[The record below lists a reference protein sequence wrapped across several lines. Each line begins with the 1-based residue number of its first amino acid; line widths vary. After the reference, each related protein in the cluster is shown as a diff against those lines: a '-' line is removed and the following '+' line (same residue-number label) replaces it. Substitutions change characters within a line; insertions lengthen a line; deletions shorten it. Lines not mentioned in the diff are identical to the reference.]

1 MGQDYSCPIFLII
14 IMQIKLRGYLL
25 LFALILFIID
35 TICQFSINTQ
45 ISFLIFILILFGVP
59 HGALDLYIDQHL
71 HPSEKG
77 QKVFLIKYLANI
89 LAYALVW
96 YFFPIAA
103 LIIFILITAF
113 HFGEIDWMG
122 KTHLLIHKIIY
133 TLLGFAWILFM
144 LTKNINFA
152 LDVFLT
158 MGRSSIKKE
167 GIIALAHTLYPVSI
181 LSILGLH
188 LVLFF
193 FKNIFFEKSRHYYYS
208 ILQAAVLIS
217 FVLFMPLWLSFA
229 FYFGFWHSL
238 LSFDKIRIN
247 FEVSN
252 TVKGWGGLL
261 FKAAPFSIVAW
272 FGFAYITF
280 LTLNS
285 KDASG
290 VFTLLFISLSV
301 LALPHLQVFTKL
313 KLPSN

>member
-1 MGQDYSCPIFLII
+1 
-14 IMQIKLRGYLL
+14 MQIKLRGGLL

-35 TICQFSINTQ
+35 IICQFSINTQ

-188 LVLFF
+188 FVLFF

-252 TVKGWGGLL
+252 TFKGWSSLL

>member
-1 MGQDYSCPIFLII
+1 
-14 IMQIKLRGYLL
+14 MQIKLRGYLL
-25 LFALILFIID
+25 LFAVILFIID

-103 LIIFILITAF
+103 LVIFILITAF

-133 TLLGFAWILFM
+133 TLLGFSWILFM

-158 MGRSSIKKE
+158 MGRSGIKKE

-188 LVLFF
+188 FVLFF
-193 FKNIFFEKSRHYYYS
+193 FKNIFFEKSSHYYYS
-208 ILQAAVLIS
+208 LLQAAVLIS

-252 TVKGWGGLL
+252 TVKGWSGLL

-313 KLPSN
+313 KLPRN

>member
-1 MGQDYSCPIFLII
+1 
-14 IMQIKLRGYLL
+14 MQIKLRGGLL

-103 LIIFILITAF
+103 LVIFILITAF

-133 TLLGFAWILFM
+133 TLLGFSWILFM

-158 MGRSSIKKE
+158 MGRSGIKKE
-167 GIIALAHTLYPVSI
+167 GIIELAHTLYPVSI

-188 LVLFF
+188 FVLFF
-193 FKNIFFEKSRHYYYS
+193 FKNIFFEKSSHYYYS
-208 ILQAAVLIS
+208 LLQAAVLIS

-252 TVKGWGGLL
+252 TVKGWSGLL

-313 KLPSN
+313 KLPRN

>member
-1 MGQDYSCPIFLII
+1 
-14 IMQIKLRGYLL
+14 MQIKLRGYLL

-77 QKVFLIKYLANI
+77 QKIFLVKYLANI

-96 YFFPIAA
+96 YFFPIIA
-103 LIIFILITAF
+103 LVIFIMITAF

-122 KTHLLIHKIIY
+122 KTHSFLHKIIY
-133 TLLGFAWILFM
+133 TLLGFSWILFM

-158 MGRSSIKKE
+158 MGRSGIKRDA
-167 GIIALAHTLYPVSI
+167 IIQLAHTLYPFTIST
-181 LSILGLH
+181 ILGLYF
-188 LVLFF
+188 LLFF
-193 FKNIFFEKSRHYYYS
+193 FKKYFFEKVSSYYYS
-208 ILQAAVLIS
+208 LLQAAVLIS

-247 FEVSN
+247 FNIPN
-252 TVKGWGGLL
+252 TIKGWSELL
-261 FKAAPFSIVAW
+261 LKAAPFSFMAW

-280 LTLNS
+280 STLSS
-285 KDASG
+285 KDSSG

-313 KLPSN
+313 KLKE

>member
-1 MGQDYSCPIFLII
+1 
-14 IMQIKLRGYLL
+14 MQIKLRGYLL

-188 LVLFF
+188 FVLFF
-193 FKNIFFEKSRHYYYS
+193 FKNIFFEKSSHYYYS
-208 ILQAAVLIS
+208 LLQTAVLIS

-313 KLPSN
+313 KLPRN

>member
-1 MGQDYSCPIFLII
+1 
-14 IMQIKLRGYLL
+14 MQIKLRGYLL

-103 LIIFILITAF
+103 LVIFILITAF

-158 MGRSSIKKE
+158 MGRSGIKKE
-167 GIIALAHTLYPVSI
+167 GMIALAHTLYPVSI

-188 LVLFF
+188 FVLFF
-193 FKNIFFEKSRHYYYS
+193 FKNIFFEKSSHYYYS
-208 ILQAAVLIS
+208 LLQAAVLIS

-252 TVKGWGGLL
+252 TVKGWSGLL

-313 KLPSN
+313 KLPRN